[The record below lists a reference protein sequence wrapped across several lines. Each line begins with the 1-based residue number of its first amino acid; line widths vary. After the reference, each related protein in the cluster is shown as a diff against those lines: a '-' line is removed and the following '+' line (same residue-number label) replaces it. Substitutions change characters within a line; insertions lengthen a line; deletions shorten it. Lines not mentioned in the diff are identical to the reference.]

1 MQAMNPDQPQRI
13 KRRRTVQGTQT
24 REAILDGAAK
34 VLATLGLAGFSI
46 PQVASAVGIAP
57 GNLTYYFPTREDLI
71 RAMSE
76 RLLEEYSRR
85 FDEMCSELSMRDDVG
100 LSELVDWLLDDAV
113 SFNTVHVFPALWSM
127 AHQHP
132 FVAQSLD
139 RIYDGAVIA
148 LMRALGADPDDVA
161 ARELRACAYLLGCVT
176 EGSTAMFGRAGA
188 EDPRFLAMK
197 KQAKRVMVATLQ
209 EALHKAEMAVAR

>member
-1 MQAMNPDQPQRI
+1 MTSEKPQRI
-13 KRRRTVQGTQT
+13 TRRRTVQGTQT

-76 RLLEEYSRR
+76 RLLEKYSRQ
-85 FDEMCSELSMRDDVG
+85 FDEMCTELALRDDVG
-100 LSELVDWLLDDAV
+100 LNELVDWLLDDAV
-113 SFNTVHVFPALWSM
+113 SFNTVHMFPELWAM
-127 AHQHP
+127 ANQHP

-139 RIYDGAVIA
+139 HIYDGAVVA
-148 LMRALGADPDDVA
+148 LMRALGVDPDDVA
-161 ARELRACAYLLGCVT
+161 AGELRACAYLLGCVS
-176 EGSTAMFGRAGA
+176 EGSTALFGRSGVK
-188 EDPRFLAMK
+188 DPRFLAMK
-197 KQAKRVMVATLQ
+197 KQAKRVMVTTLQ
-209 EALHKAEMAVAR
+209 DALRKTEVAAAR